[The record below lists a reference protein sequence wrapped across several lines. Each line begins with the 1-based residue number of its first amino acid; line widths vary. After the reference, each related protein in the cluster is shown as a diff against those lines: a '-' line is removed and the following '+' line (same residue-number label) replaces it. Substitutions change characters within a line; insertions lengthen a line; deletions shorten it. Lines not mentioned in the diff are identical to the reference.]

1 MPTKLKGSGGHVIAE
16 LTPEQNKKADL
27 GVGELFL
34 ATVGRLDEDKI
45 SNYFCKICTSEF
57 NESPKLSIQNPNEQ
71 VAEGMILQEIGQYLC
86 NKCGSKI
93 GEYRIFSKN

>member
-16 LTPEQNKKADL
+16 LTEEQSKKADL

-34 ATVGRLDEDKI
+34 ATVGRLDEEKI
-45 SNYFCKICTSEF
+45 SNYYCKNCNSDF
-57 NESPKLSIQNPNEQ
+57 NHAPKISIQNPNEQ
-71 VAEGMILQEIGQYLC
+71 VSEEMILQEIGQYLC
-86 NKCGSKI
+86 NKCSFKI